1 MKQSV
6 LNQNNDKKN
15 NLKSCFNDLKN
26 IISQT
31 KNYNPLIRGKQS
43 TSYNSKIPASR
54 VSLLRR
60 TGI

>member
-6 LNQNNDKKN
+6 LNQINDKKN

-31 KNYNPLIRGKQS
+31 KIYNPLIIGKQS
-43 TSYNSKIPASR
+43 TANNYKYPQ
-54 VSLLRR
+54 V
-60 TGI
+60 GFHCFVG